1 MIEKKFLVVH
11 DLYRADYAIDNYR
24 KKWNKTPGINLL
36 KTKFKKIYDLKV
48 DGNIINSVYKGEN

>member
-1 MIEKKFLVVH
+1 MTVK
-11 DLYRADYAIDNYR
+11 DWIDIYEQKINR